1 MEWAG
6 YTEDL
11 KVWEWGKSSNFAKS
25 WREQTAA
32 LSQDQRKL
40 GYGMAGPAER
50 KEEIDGKENKI

>member
-1 MEWAG
+1 MQ
-6 YTEDL
+6 
-11 KVWEWGKSSNFAKS
+11 KS